1 MVPQHSQEGNMTR
14 TDIES
19 TTAADGLQHTRIVF
33 GSQLVDKNSST
44 PYSDATKTKK
54 HHPGH
59 IKRPMNPFMVWS
71 QIERRKITEVTPDM
85 HNAEI
90 SKSLGARWKALTDED
105 KKPYIEEAERLRKLH
120 LQEYPNYK
128 YRPKKKQNK
137 PTKANPSAPSP
148 SSVGSP
154 SSTGSPASTSRSPP
168 LSGVRKATRRNS
180 QRVLKNDTN
189 NNSRSPAKTRIRL
202 SPITELIARNGV
214 AAAANQ
220 GQIYAI
226 GDPVTGPQVYSMDG
240 NEHIP
245 NSPESATFYE
255 DSSLAVAADTQTD
268 RMFDPEQRLFDNDAK
283 MFLENDSFAD
293 TNDLLETFCAEDN
306 KNISID
312 LMTRYIEVPKQGAYF
327 YSNGAMFNGVTTKKY
342 PDDIT
347 RPPSQCT
354 GANGFEQD
362 TLSELLTSNDA
373 NLNATICDKN
383 QLNNNY
389 HTDTFSEI
397 KQESDRAEMGDFNAM
412 IEPMD
417 FQIDSY
423 DNLETN
429 SSSSGSHLDFPYSEA
444 ETCKMLTD
452 TDFDIPMP
460 MLFSS

>member
-1 MVPQHSQEGNMTR
+1 M
-14 TDIES
+14 D
-19 TTAADGLQHTRIVF
+19 
-33 GSQLVDKNSST
+33 
-44 PYSDATKTKK
+44 PYSSAVKTKK

-90 SKSLGARWKALTDED
+90 SKNLGARWKALSEEE

-137 PTKANPSAPSP
+137 PTKSTSSASSSSSTSSSTTSSSSSSASASP
-148 SSVGSP
+148 SSSAGSP
-154 SSTGSPASTSRSPP
+154 VASRTPP
-168 LSGVRKATRRNS
+168 LNGVGAVRKATRRNS
-180 QRVLKNDTN
+180 QRVTKNDTN
-189 NNSRSPAKTRIRL
+189 NNSRSPAKMRIRL
-202 SPITELIARNGV
+202 SPITELIRNGAV

-220 GQIYAI
+220 TTQIYAI
-226 GDPVTGPQVYSMDG
+226 QEPVTGPQVYSMDG

-255 DSSLAVAADTQTD
+255 DNTLAVAAEAQTD
-268 RMFDPEQRLFDNDAK
+268 RMFDPEQRLFDNDTK
-283 MFLENDSFAD
+283 MFLDNDSFAD
-293 TNDLLETFCAEDN
+293 TSDLLESFCTEDN
-306 KNISID
+306 KNQLSID
-312 LMTRYIEVPKQGAYF
+312 LMARYIEVPNQKQQTGAF
-327 YSNGAMFNGVTTKKY
+327 YYTNGAVYNGVMVKKF

-347 RPPSQCT
+347 RLPQCP
-354 GANGFEQD
+354 GAGGFEQD

-383 QLNNNY
+383 NLNNNNY

-397 KQESDRAEMGDFNAM
+397 KQEVDRTEMSDFN
-412 IEPMD
+412 ISMD
-417 FQIDSY
+417 FAMDTY

-444 ETCKMLTD
+444 ETTKIL
-452 TDFDIPMP
+452 TDFDIPM
-460 MLFSS
+460 LFPS

>member
-19 TTAADGLQHTRIVF
+19 TTAADGLQHIVF

-90 SKSLGARWKALTDED
+90 SKNLGARWKALSDEE

-137 PTKANPSAPSP
+137 PTKAAPPSP
-148 SSVGSP
+148 VSSP
-154 SSTGSPASTSRSPP
+154 SPASTSRSPP
-168 LSGVRKATRRNS
+168 LSGVRKAPRRNS
-180 QRVLKNDTN
+180 QRVMKNDTN
-189 NNSRSPAKTRIRL
+189 NNSRSPAKTRVRL
-202 SPITELIARNGV
+202 SPIGELIARNGIG
-214 AAAANQ
+214 NQ
-220 GQIYAI
+220 LYPL
-226 GDPVTGPQVYSMDG
+226 GDTVTGPQVYSMDG

-283 MFLENDSFAD
+283 IFLENDSL

-306 KNISID
+306 KQITID
-312 LMTRYIEVPKQGAYF
+312 LMARYIEVPKQGTYF
-327 YSNGAMFNGVTTKKY
+327 YSNGEMFNGVTTKG
-342 PDDIT
+342 DMARNQQT
-347 RPPSQCT
+347 
-354 GANGFEQD
+354 GFEQD

-389 HTDTFSEI
+389 PTDTFSEI
-397 KQESDRAEMGDFNAM
+397 KQESDRTEMGDFNAM

-417 FQIDSY
+417 FQMDTY

-452 TDFDIPMP
+452 TDFDMP
-460 MLFSS
+460 MLFQS

>member
-1 MVPQHSQEGNMTR
+1 MEKL
-14 TDIES
+14 E
-19 TTAADGLQHTRIVF
+19 
-33 GSQLVDKNSST
+33 
-44 PYSDATKTKK
+44 TKK

-90 SKSLGARWKALTDED
+90 SKNLGARWKALSDEE

-137 PTKANPSAPSP
+137 PTKSTPSASSP
-148 SSVGSP
+148 SSVSASSP

-180 QRVLKNDTN
+180 QRATKNDTN
-189 NNSRSPAKTRIRL
+189 NNSRSPAKMRIRL
-202 SPITELIARNGV
+202 SPITELIRNGV
-214 AAAANQ
+214 AAANQ
-220 GQIYAI
+220 GQTIYAI
-226 GDPVTGPQVYSMDG
+226 NEPVTGPQVYSMDG

-255 DSSLAVAADTQTD
+255 DSSLAVAADTQTE
-268 RMFDPEQRLFDNDAK
+268 RMFDPQERLFDNDTK
-283 MFLENDSFAD
+283 MFLDNDSFGAD
-293 TNDLLETFCAEDN
+293 TNDLLDTFCGED
-306 KNISID
+306 KTNITID
-312 LMTRYIEVPKQGAYF
+312 LMARYIDVPSQKPTAFY
-327 YSNGAMFNGVTTKKY
+327 YSNGAMYNMVAKKY

-373 NLNATICDKN
+373 NLNATICDKS

-389 HTDTFSEI
+389 HTEFSEI
-397 KQESDRAEMGDFNAM
+397 KQETDRADIEAFNHI

-444 ETCKMLTD
+444 ETSKML
-452 TDFDIPMP
+452 TDFDIPM
-460 MLFSS
+460 LFPS

>member
-19 TTAADGLQHTRIVF
+19 TTAATDGLQHTRIVF

-90 SKSLGARWKALTDED
+90 SKNLGARWKALSEEE

-137 PTKANPSAPSP
+137 PTKSTPSASP
-148 SSVGSP
+148 TSVSASP
-154 SSTGSPASTSRSPP
+154 TSTVSPARSPP
-168 LSGVRKATRRNS
+168 LGVRKATRRNS
-180 QRVLKNDTN
+180 QRAKNDTN
-189 NNSRSPAKTRIRL
+189 NNSRSPAKMRIRL
-202 SPITELIARNGV
+202 SPITELMRNGV
-214 AAAANQ
+214 ATAANQ
-220 GQIYAI
+220 AQTIYAI
-226 GDPVTGPQVYSMDG
+226 NEPVTGPQVYSMDG

-255 DSSLAVAADTQTD
+255 DSSLAVATDTQTD
-268 RMFDPEQRLFDNDAK
+268 RMFDPEQRLFDNDTK

-293 TNDLLETFCAEDN
+293 TNDLLDTFCGED
-306 KNISID
+306 KTNIAID
-312 LMTRYIEVPKQGAYF
+312 LMTRYIEVPSQKPTAYF
-327 YSNGAMFNGVTTKKY
+327 YSNGTMYNGVTTKKF
-342 PDDIT
+342 PDDI

-389 HTDTFSEI
+389 HTEFSEI
-397 KQESDRAEMGDFNAM
+397 KQETDRAEIGAFSTI

-417 FQIDSY
+417 FQIDPY

-429 SSSSGSHLDFPYSEA
+429 SSSSGSHLDFPYSDA
-444 ETCKMLTD
+444 ETSKMLTD
-452 TDFDIPMP
+452 FDISMP
-460 MLFSS
+460 MLFQS

>member
-1 MVPQHSQEGNMTR
+1 MVERVHGIFHQ
-14 TDIES
+14 
-19 TTAADGLQHTRIVF
+19 AWGLW
-33 GSQLVDKNSST
+33 
-44 PYSDATKTKK
+44 TKK

-90 SKSLGARWKALTDED
+90 SKNLGARWKALSDEE

-137 PTKANPSAPSP
+137 PTKSTTPSASSP
-148 SSVGSP
+148 SSASSASP
-154 SSTGSPASTSRSPP
+154 SSTGSPASATRSPP

-180 QRVLKNDTN
+180 QRVTKNDTN
-189 NNSRSPAKTRIRL
+189 NNSRSPAKMHSIRL
-202 SPITELIARNGV
+202 SPITELIARNGGV
-214 AAAANQ
+214 SVNQAA
-220 GQIYAI
+220 QIYVNAI
-226 GDPVTGPQVYSMDG
+226 SEPITGTQLYSMDG

-255 DSSLAVAADTQTD
+255 DSPLAVAADTQTD
-268 RMFDPEQRLFDNDAK
+268 RMFDTEQRLFDNDTK
-283 MFLENDSFAD
+283 MFLENESFPD
-293 TNDLLETFCAEDN
+293 TNDLLDTFCSED
-306 KNISID
+306 KTNITID
-312 LMTRYIEVPKQGAYF
+312 LMARYMEVPSQKPTYF
-327 YSNGAMFNGVTTKKY
+327 YTNGTMFNGVTTKKY

-347 RPPSQCT
+347 RPVSQCT
-354 GANGFEQD
+354 GPNGFEQD

-389 HTDTFSEI
+389 HTDFSEI
-397 KQESDRAEMGDFNAM
+397 KQETDRVEIGAFNTI

-444 ETCKMLTD
+444 ETSKMF
-452 TDFDIPMP
+452 TDFD
-460 MLFSS
+460 ML